1 MDLPVAPDP
10 APPTV
15 APSAADP
22 SWELL
27 FVRHPLPMWVYDAH
41 TLQFL
46 AANQAAVH
54 IYGWSEAE
62 FLAMG
67 LMDLRTPDEQVRL
80 REHLALPVAARP
92 ASVRWRHRK
101 RCGELVEVETIGQ
114 PLHFEGRAARLVL
127 VHDVTLRQ
135 RQAART
141 ANHERVMSLVAAGA
155 PLPDVLQAIVLGVQ
169 ALHPG
174 MLCSVL
180 MLEAGGQRLRMGS
193 APSLPAFFNEAADG
207 LPVGAGSACC
217 GEAAFFGRRVITQ
230 DIGSDPRWTPFR
242 DLAARAGLASCWS
255 EPIRSR
261 AGSVLGTFGVY
272 HRHVHSPSGEEIAT
286 ISDMARTA
294 AIAIERKQ
302 ADEALRQTQ
311 KLESLGTLAGGVAHD
326 FNNVLGAIL
335 GNVALAR
342 RAPDLGVGPQ
352 QALEQIQRS
361 ALRARLL
368 VQQILAFSRR
378 QAPRAVR
385 QPLGPLIADALEL
398 LRATLPAGVQLQTRL
413 AAELPDVEADGT
425 QVQQLLMNLCTNAW
439 HAMAGAVGDIE
450 IGARG
455 EAAAAAET
463 TPGTGLGGAPCAH
476 IWVRDHGCGMDE
488 ATRARIFEP
497 FFTTKPVGAGTGLGL
512 AVVRGIVAEHHGC
525 ITVDTAPGQGST
537 FHVWLPAARAEA
549 AAPAAVRTPAA
560 ATAGGGGRH
569 VLFVDDDEVMLIT
582 GEGLLRQQGWRVT
595 TAASGVAAL
604 AELRAAPQSFDLV
617 VTDQNMPDCSGLDLA
632 RLLLA
637 VRPGLPLVI
646 CSGYID
652 QELHARAQAA
662 GVRAIVH
669 KEYVVEELASTLLR
683 VLDDGA

>member
-1 MDLPVAPDP
+1 MDMPAAPDP
-10 APPTV
+10 ALPSV
-15 APSAADP
+15 VPSAADP
-22 SWELL
+22 AWQLL
-27 FVRHPLPMWVYDAH
+27 FTRHPLPMWVYDAQ
-41 TLQFL
+41 TLRFL
-46 AANQAAVH
+46 AVNDVAVRS
-54 IYGWSEAE
+54 YGWSEAE
-62 FLAMG
+62 FMAMG
-67 LMDLRTPDEQVRL
+67 LMDLRTPDEQARL
-80 REHLALPVAARP
+80 RQHMALPAAERP
-92 ASVRWRHRK
+92 TGLDWRHRK
-101 RCGELVEVETIGQ
+101 RNGQFIDVETISR
-114 PLHFEGRAARLVL
+114 PMRFAGRAAFVVL
-127 VHDVTLRQ
+127 ATDITQ
-135 RQAART
+135 RKRHEART

-155 PLPDVLQAIVLGVQ
+155 PLPDVLEAIVRGVE
-169 ALHPG
+169 ALHAG

-180 MLEAGGQRLRMGS
+180 VLDGSGQRLRMGA

-207 LPVGAGSACC
+207 MPVSAGSACC
-217 GEAAFFGRRVITQ
+217 GEAAFLGQRVIAEDVHT
-230 DIGSDPRWTPFR
+230 DPRWLPYR
-242 DLAARAGLASCWS
+242 DLAARAGVASCWS
-255 EPIRSR
+255 EPILSR

-272 HRHVHSPSGEEIAT
+272 HRHPHRPGADEIAT
-286 ISDMARTA
+286 ISDMARMA

-342 RAPDLGVGPQ
+342 QSGAPE

-385 QPLGPLIADALEL
+385 QPLGPLIGDALEL

-413 AAELPDVEADGT
+413 DAALPDVEADGT

-439 HAMAGAVGDIE
+439 HAMSGAVGHVE
-450 IGARG
+450 IGARA
-455 EAAAAAET
+455 EAAD
-463 TPGTGLGGAPCAH
+463 GGAPDPSWAH
-476 IWVRDHGCGMDE
+476 IWVRDPGCGMDE

-497 FFTTKPVGAGTGLGL
+497 FFTTKPVGVGTGLGL
-512 AVVRGIVAEHHGC
+512 AVVHGIVAEHHGR

-537 FHVWLPAARAEA
+537 FHVWLPRARAD
-549 AAPAAVRTPAA
+549 APAPLPVRLPDALP
-560 ATAGGGGRH
+560 AGGAGRH

-595 TAASGVAAL
+595 PAASGVAAL
-604 AELRAAPQSFDLV
+604 AQLRAAPDSFDLV

-669 KEYVVEELASTLLR
+669 KEYVVEELASTLVR
-683 VLDDGA
+683 VLASGA